1 VIGAANAPN
10 KTTVPPSV
18 ESTLPVFGS
27 TEKETPVAGPSPLPL
42 IVMISPGA
50 IAPAAPLAELVND
63 VITTLGTA
71 ALTVSETEI
80 VCGLFAAP
88 VALIVIAPW

>member
-1 VIGAANAPN
+1 
-10 KTTVPPSV
+10 VPASV
-18 ESTLPVFGS
+18 ESTMPVFGS

-50 IAPAAPLAELVND
+50 IAPDAPLAELVTD
-63 VITTLGTA
+63 VMTTLGTA

-88 VALIVIAPW
+88 AALTVIAPW